1 MAFRPSKSKKH
12 YKQEKGQLN
21 MNSMM
26 DMMTIIL
33 LFLLKSYSTSGA
45 LVTPSENLK
54 LPTSIRDIRPKKEL
68 QVAVARDMIL
78 VNEIPLIPTSAIHPD
93 EMSIPQLTAKLM
105 EYAEGEKQ
113 LEIDIGKEFTNQVL
127 IQGDEDIDF
136 ETLIKV
142 MYTCSKSEFYKMR
155 LVTVKS
161 SSKSYK

>member
-12 YKQEKGQLN
+12 MSEEKGQLN

-54 LPTSIRDIRPKKEL
+54 LPTSMRENRPKKEL
-68 QVAVARDMIL
+68 QVAVAKNMIL
-78 VNEIPLIPTSAIHPD
+78 VNDIPLIPTSAINKD
-93 EMSIPQLTAKLM
+93 EMAIPQLTAKLY
-105 EYAEGEKQ
+105 EYAESEKQ

-127 IQGDEDIDF
+127 IQGDEEIDF

-161 SSKSYK
+161 STKYY

>member
-12 YKQEKGQLN
+12 MSQEKGQLN

-33 LFLLKSYSTSGA
+33 LFLLKSYSTEGA

-54 LPTSIRDIRPKKEL
+54 LPTSLREHRPKQEL

-78 VNEIPLIPTSAIHPD
+78 VNNIPLIPTSAISKD
-93 EMSIPQLTAKLM
+93 EMSIPQLTSKLL
-105 EYAEGEKQ
+105 EYAESEKQ

-127 IQGDEDIDF
+127 IQGDASINF

-155 LVTVKS
+155 LVTVKTS
-161 SSKSYK
+161 RKKFN